1 MTAARLLSGTFVL
14 LATMMILSCTGEQ
27 ASSPASVNSESG
39 AVNSNASSPAT
50 TASFV
55 EGRDYTVFERVR
67 FMDTAG
73 FERPAEAFSLLL
85 PRNRKHEGGIVW
97 KSPRAC
103 ISEMVGAR
111 MSISSPDG
119 AIRFQS
125 LPLHAWSYASDQ
137 MMLQSLQMDAQSG
150 GCDVGQPMG
159 AEAYLRQVMVPN
171 ELSGATVIEVR
182 PNEPVQRELRQQM
195 EKHRAAIMQYG
206 AQQVDFAPEA
216 VTARVRWNDGTEG
229 VVLCS
234 VGNTIMTMQNAFTG
248 QLQRISNSLASER
261 SWIRFPPERRTEAE
275 TVLAN
280 LKSSYR
286 TNPEWKSAV
295 EGYQARL
302 RQQRDVEHHVK
313 MKAIAFQTAA
323 NARAHAG
330 RMADIAARGAA
341 NTQRHQDRMA
351 AMDQSM
357 RSWETRQSSQDRA
370 HTSFVQTIREVE
382 TWRGPEGGVELSSGY
397 DQAWSRGDGS
407 YIVSNSPTFDPRA
420 AFQDQNWTELK
431 REKP

>member
-1 MTAARLLSGTFVL
+1 MN
-14 LATMMILSCTGEQ
+14 E
-27 ASSPASVNSESG
+27 SSP
-39 AVNSNASSPAT
+39 PAT
-50 TASFV
+50 SASFV

-67 FMDTAG
+67 FMDPAG
-73 FERPAEAFSLLL
+73 FERPAEAFSVLL
-85 PRNRKHEGGIVW
+85 PRGWKHEGGIVW

-103 ISEMVGAR
+103 VAEMVGGQ

-125 LPLHAWSYASDQ
+125 LPFHAWAYASDG
-137 MMLQSLQMDAQSG
+137 MMLQSLQMQAQAG

-159 AEAYLRQVMVPN
+159 AEAYLRQVMVPR

-182 PNEPVQRELRQQM
+182 PNEPAQRDLQR
-195 EKHRAAIMQYG
+195 RAEESRALIMQYG
-206 AQQVDFAPEA
+206 AQQVDFLIEA

-234 VGNTIMTMQNAFTG
+234 VNNTIQTLQNAYNG
-248 QLQRISNSLASER
+248 QFQRISNSVASER
-261 SWIRFPPERRTEAE
+261 SWIRFPSERRSEAE

-302 RQQRDVEHHVK
+302 RQQQNVDHHMK
-313 MKAIAFQTAA
+313 MKALADQTAA

-330 RMADIAARGAA
+330 RMADIAAQGAA
-341 NTQRHQDRMA
+341 NTQRYQDRMA

-357 RSWETRQSSQDRA
+357 RTWETQQSSQDRM

-382 TWRGPEGGVELSSGY
+382 TWRGADGRVELSSGY

-431 REKP
+431 RENP